1 MGVSMRNA
9 VKVKNLNIGD
19 GIPKICVPI
28 TGKTKE
34 EIISE
39 AEKFKLHPID
49 LVEWRVD
56 FFEKALD
63 TDKVLD
69 ILDPLILA
77 LDGLPLL
84 FTFRTAGEGGN
95 AQISIEE
102 YTELNIKAAQTG
114 FVDLVDIE
122 VYFDEMNMK
131 NLIDR
136 IQSNNVKIIGS
147 NHNFSKTPSKDDMVQ
162 RLCYM
167 QQLGADICKIAV
179 MPQSKADLL
188 TLLDA
193 TLTINEQYPK
203 TPVITM
209 SMSDIGLLS
218 RLSGEIFGSAITFGT
233 IDKASAPGQ
242 IPVAQLKE
250 VLDIIHANS
259 HNLV

>member
-1 MGVSMRNA
+1 MKNA
-9 VKVKNLNIGD
+9 VKVKNLIIGE

-28 TGKTKE
+28 IGKTKE

-39 AEKFKLHPID
+39 AKKFKFHPID

-63 TDKVLD
+63 TDQVLD
-69 ILDPLILA
+69 ILEPLMLA

-95 AQISIEE
+95 AWIGIEE
-102 YTELNIKAAQTG
+102 YAELNIKAARTG
-114 FVDLVDIE
+114 FVDLVDVE
-122 VYFDEMNMK
+122 VYFDELNMK

-136 IQSNNVKIIGS
+136 VQSNNVKIIGS
-147 NHNFSKTPSKDDMVQ
+147 NHNFSKTPSKDDMIQ
-162 RLCYM
+162 RFCHM
-167 QQLGADICKIAV
+167 RELGANICKIAV

-193 TLTINEQYPK
+193 TLTINEQYPE

-218 RLSGEIFGSAITFGT
+218 RLSGEIFGSSITFGT
-233 IDKASAPGQ
+233 IDKASASGQ
-242 IPVAQLKE
+242 IPVAQLKK
-250 VLDIIHANS
+250 VLDIIHAGS
-259 HNLV
+259 H